1 VRVTERTDGEAR
13 VDGTSVR
20 ALRGVP
26 MASWLPRYSR
36 ASLPGDL
43 LAGAVV
49 TALAV
54 PQALGYAGIAGVP
67 VQVGLYAIPLALLA
81 YAVLGSSP
89 HLVVG
94 PVSTVSVLSG
104 SLVVGLAHGDPGR
117 AVALTSALAI
127 AAGLTLLV
135 AGATRIGW
143 AAEFLSKP
151 IVTGF
156 VFGLVI
162 LIVVGE
168 LPSLLGMPPESGDVL
183 ARAWSV
189 LTHLGDLTPLTAAV
203 GAASLAVL
211 FLGARWAP
219 RVPWGLVVLVV
230 GIAVSSWVDLAARGV
245 ATVGE
250 VPRGLPPIGVP
261 AISTADLAPVA
272 LGGMAIALVALA
284 EGLSAARLFAA
295 RRGYT
300 VDADQELLATGAANV
315 AAGLSGGLGVGGSLS
330 KTAAAYRAG
339 SRSQITGLTAATL
352 VLLVLALVAPLL
364 STLPRTVLS
373 AVVIQA
379 VWGLM
384 DVDALRRY
392 ASIRRNDLISALA
405 ALGGVVVLGPL
416 YGLLAAVAQAVLGLV
431 YRSSRVDVD
440 VMGKVPGEKAAW
452 GSVARHPERRT
463 TEGVLVLR
471 LDVPL
476 FWANATEVQERV
488 LTAADAHPGTR
499 VVLLDLEATSQLDT
513 TSIDALDL
521 LLVRLRDRGIELFLV
536 RVFHRARRTLDAA
549 GFLERL
555 GDEHM
560 WHSISAA
567 VRAAKDQYGVGRP
580 PSPDGYAVPDP
591 DAVDDDVVAEER
603 IAVEHHHGEDELAD
617 ELAEHPG
624 DLPVPGAA
632 ERRDK
637 HARKAAKKAAKKATK
652 HPDEDDDRP

>member
-1 VRVTERTDGEAR
+1 MNGDVLDSGRSPGVRWLPLT
-13 VDGTSVR
+13 
-20 ALRGVP
+20 
-26 MASWLPRYSR
+26 SWLPRYPR
-36 ASLPGDL
+36 AALPGDL

-49 TALAV
+49 AALAV

-67 VQVGLYAIPLALLA
+67 VQMGLYAIPLALVA

-104 SLVVGLAHGDPGR
+104 SLVVGLSHGEPAR
-117 AVALTSALAI
+117 AAALTSALAI
-127 AAGLTLLV
+127 AAGIGLLIGGL
-135 AGATRIGW
+135 ARIGW

-156 VFGLVI
+156 VFGLVV

-168 LPSLLGMPPESGDVL
+168 IPSLLGMPPETGDVL

-189 LTHLGDLTPLTAAV
+189 LTHLADITPATAAV

-219 RVPWGLVVLVV
+219 RVPWGLLVLVL
-230 GIAVSSWVDLAARGV
+230 GIVLSSWFDLAARGV
-245 ATVGE
+245 ATVGD
-250 VPRGLPPIGVP
+250 VPRGLPPLGLP
-261 AISTADLAPVA
+261 TISASDLAPVVV
-272 LGGMAIALVALA
+272 GGFAIALVALA
-284 EGLSAARLFAA
+284 EGLSAARLFAG
-295 RRGYT
+295 RGGYT

-330 KTAAAYRAG
+330 KTAAAHRSG
-339 SRSQITGLTAATL
+339 STSQVTGVAAATL
-352 VLLVLALVAPLL
+352 VLLVLALLAPLL

-384 DVDALRRY
+384 DVGALRRY
-392 ASIRRNDLISALA
+392 AAIRRNDLISALA

-416 YGLLAAVAQAVLGLV
+416 YGLLAAVGQAVLGLV
-431 YRSSRVDVD
+431 YRSSRVGLD
-440 VMGKVPGEKAAW
+440 VMGRVPGEKAAW
-452 GSVARHPERRT
+452 GSASRHPERRT
-463 TEGVLVLR
+463 TDGVLVLR

-488 LTAADAHPGTR
+488 LGVVDAHPGTR
-499 VVLLDLEATSQLDT
+499 VLVLDLEATSQLDT

-521 LLVRLRDRGIELFLV
+521 LLTRLDDRGIELFLV
-536 RVFHRARRTLDAA
+536 RVFYRARHVLAAA
-549 GFLERL
+549 GFLDRL
-555 GDEHM
+555 GTDHM

-567 VRAAKDQYGVGRP
+567 VRAAKDRYDVGRP
-580 PSPDGYAVPDP
+580 STADGYAVPDP
-591 DAVDDDVVAEER
+591 DADDDEVADERIAAEPHVDDDQGDDREQPTSVATPER
-603 IAVEHHHGEDELAD
+603 K
-617 ELAEHPG
+617 
-624 DLPVPGAA
+624 AA
-632 ERRDK
+632 RR
-637 HARKAAKKAAKKATK
+637 AAKKAAKQSARDTG
-652 HPDEDDDRP
+652 EV

>member
-1 VRVTERTDGEAR
+1 MNGDTRTGRRRLPVT
-13 VDGTSVR
+13 V
-20 ALRGVP
+20 
-26 MASWLPRYSR
+26 WLPRYSR
-36 ASLPGDL
+36 ARLSGDL

-104 SLVVGLAHGDPGR
+104 SLVAGLAQGDPAR
-117 AVALTSALAI
+117 AVGLTSALAI
-127 AAGLTLLV
+127 AAGLALV
-135 AGATRIGW
+135 VGGLARIGW

-156 VFGLVI
+156 VFGLVL
-162 LIVVGE
+162 LIVIGE
-168 LPSLLGMPPESGDVL
+168 IPSLLGMPPESGDVL

-189 LTHLGDLTPLTAAV
+189 LTHLGDITPLTAAV

-211 FLGARWAP
+211 FLGARFLP
-219 RVPWGLVVLVV
+219 RVPWGLVVLVA
-230 GIAVSSWVDLAARGV
+230 GIVLSSWFDLAARGV
-245 ATVGE
+245 ATVGD
-250 VPRGLPPIGVP
+250 VPRGVPPLGLPDV
-261 AISTADLAPVA
+261 AVDDLAPLAV
-272 LGGMAIALVALA
+272 GGLAIALVALA

-295 RRGYT
+295 RGGYT

-330 KTAAAYRAG
+330 KTAAAYRSG
-339 SRSQITGLTAATL
+339 SSSQVTGVAAATL

-364 STLPRTVLS
+364 SALPRTVLS

-384 DVDALRRY
+384 DVQALRRY
-392 ASIRRNDLISALA
+392 AAIRRNDLISALA

-416 YGLLAAVAQAVLGLV
+416 YGLLAAVGQAVLGLV
-431 YRSSRVDVD
+431 YRSSRVDLD

-452 GSVARHPERRT
+452 GSVSRHPERRT
-463 TEGVLVLR
+463 TDGVLVLR

-488 LTAADAHPGTR
+488 LAAVDEHPGTR
-499 VVLLDLEATSQLDT
+499 VLLLDLEATSQLDT

-521 LLVRLRDRGIELFLV
+521 LLTRLTDRGVELYLV
-536 RVFHRARRTLDAA
+536 RVFHRARQVLAAA
-549 GFLERL
+549 GFLDRL
-555 GDEHM
+555 GADHM

-567 VRAAKDQYGVGRP
+567 VRAAKDVYGVGRP
-580 PSPDGYAVPDP
+580 ATVDGYAVPDP
-591 DAVDDDVVAEER
+591 DLDDDVVTDER
-603 IAVEHHHGEDELAD
+603 IAVDHPRAD
-617 ELAEHPG
+617 EASDDEQ
-624 DLPVPGAA
+624 DEAA
-632 ERRDK
+632 AQK
-637 HARKAAKKAAKKATK
+637 SARKAAKKAAKKAGKRTAGGGGEQRRA
-652 HPDEDDDRP
+652 PPAD